1 MKKGIAGAKL
11 GIFIFLG
18 SVLLVIGIFM
28 LGNKEALFKDTYTVK
43 AYFQNIEGLRN
54 GAPVRLSGIDVGAV
68 KEIKIIGD
76 TISVLEVSMRLL
88 TEIDK
93 FIRKDTYAEI
103 QTEGLVGNKFVSLKM
118 GGGKAEQ
125 VEDGGKILS
134 REPVSF
140 ADIIEETQGIMAYT
154 KEMTENLADIV
165 YKINHGEGTIGKILN
180 DEELYYAATNLTN
193 SADKSLLSITAE
205 LNRVTEQF
213 DKLGEGVGSVVNN
226 VNSLVAGVDSML
238 VDVKRGKGVIGSL
251 LVEGTPQDS
260 SMTAILMSLREV
272 TEQSSIAA
280 SKLAENME
288 ALKHNWLFKSYFED
302 RGYWDAGEYEKVL
315 DEKTQELNEKIELL
329 DKKIEELKS
338 IEVKNEK

>member
-43 AYFQNIEGLRN
+43 AYFNNIEGLRN

-76 TISVLEVSMRLL
+76 TVSVLEVSMRLL
-88 TEIDK
+88 TEIDR

-103 QTEGLVGNKFVSLKM
+103 QTEGLVGNKFVSLNLGSSE
-118 GGGKAEQ
+118 GGQ

-140 ADIIEETQGIMAYT
+140 ADIIAETQGIMAYT
-154 KEMTENLADIV
+154 KEMTKDLSEIV
-165 YKINHGEGTIGKILN
+165 QKVNTGDGTIGKLIN
-180 DEELYYAATNLTN
+180 DNSLYFAATNLTE
-193 SADKSLLSITAE
+193 SADKSLLSITSE
-205 LNRVTEQF
+205 LNMLTEQF
-213 DKLGEGVGSVVNN
+213 NKLGAGIETVATNVNN
-226 VNSLVAGVDSML
+226 VVAGFDTLLLGVSQ
-238 VDVKRGKGVIGSL
+238 GKGVIGSL
-251 LVEGTPQDS
+251 LKEGTSQDS
-260 SMTAILMSLREV
+260 SMTAILYGLREV
-272 TEQSSIAA
+272 TEQSRIAA
-280 SKLAENME
+280 SRLAENME

-302 RGYWDAGEYEKVL
+302 RGYWDAEEYENVL

-338 IEVKNEK
+338 LESRSE

>member
-43 AYFQNIEGLRN
+43 AYFHNIEGLRN

-76 TISVLEVSMRLL
+76 TVSVLEVSMRLL
-88 TEIDK
+88 TEIER

-103 QTEGLVGNKFVSLKM
+103 QTEGLVGNKIVSLKM
-118 GGGKAEQ
+118 GDSKAEQ
-125 VEDGGKILS
+125 VEDGGTILS

-140 ADIIEETQGIMAYT
+140 ADIIEETQGIMGYT
-154 KEMTENLADIV
+154 KEMTKDLSEI
-165 YKINHGEGTIGKILN
+165 INKVNTGDGTIGKLLN
-180 DEELYYAATNLTN
+180 DNSLYYAAASLTE
-193 SADKSLLSITAE
+193 SADRSLLSITSE
-205 LNRVTEQF
+205 LNIVTQQF
-213 DKLGEGVGSVVNN
+213 NKLGEAIESVVTNVNN
-226 VNSLVAGVDSML
+226 VVARLDTLLLGVSE
-238 VDVKRGKGVIGSL
+238 GKGVIGSL
-251 LVEGTPQDS
+251 LKEGTPQDS
-260 SMTAILMSLREV
+260 SITAILTSLHEV

-280 SKLAENME
+280 SRLAENME
-288 ALKHNWLFKSYFED
+288 ALKHNWLFKSYFEE
-302 RGYWDAGEYEKVL
+302 RGYWDANEYEQVL

-338 IEVKNEK
+338 LEARNE